1 MENDD
6 FADVSW
12 QSPPRGNTDGAG
24 GSSSGAAAAGEAQP
38 RHAKRIADVTE
49 EAPRADPLDN
59 AGIGNGHLECTVTA
73 PLKEGDGS
81 KDSYVSYLVTTN
93 VCIVSPR
100 CVGEEDLADRSRPI
114 SLPSKSR
121 RRLFGGDS
129 RISSSCIIPS
139 TRNTRSVR
147 SRLCRISIA

>member
-12 QSPPRGNTDGAG
+12 QSPPRGNTEGAA
-24 GSSSGAAAAGEAQP
+24 GSSSGAAAGEAP
-38 RHAKRIADVTE
+38 PSHADRIADGME

-59 AGIGNGHLECTVTA
+59 AGIGNGTLECTVTA

-93 VCIVSPR
+93 VCIPPR
-100 CVGEEDLADRSRPI
+100 PTLEGKRKEEEGEADRI
-114 SLPSKSR
+114 
-121 RRLFGGDS
+121 
-129 RISSSCIIPS
+129 
-139 TRNTRSVR
+139 
-147 SRLCRISIA
+147 